1 MGVDKGTTR
10 LATGGAMYGS
20 MNKPHWI
27 VERVGA
33 SVFEQLSEGLAG
45 SELQSV
51 LLHVMQRRASARQP
65 SEILAQ
71 YQRDPFCTPAP
82 VDLRTSI
89 SIDTHLLAAAEG
101 FEALELSPV
110 APLGSCA
117 AVALTNQNRVLST
130 LRMTEVVSDPTN
142 VLALECARR
151 IRARPGKS
159 VHLASSQ
166 RILRTQRV
174 PVVPGYSPHFRIFV
188 LASGGQETKDHGF
201 TSQTVV
207 RHVRTFLTA
216 LDQLERHGYTFG
228 VRRVDVLATPERLE
242 IAERIATTLG
252 GGATCRPLE
261 HPYYSGGI
269 RYQIWAT
276 APDGDVLP
284 LGDGGVFNWLGKV
297 AANRR
302 ATYVASGIGAQLIAM
317 RFRVQKPI

>member
-1 MGVDKGTTR
+1 MYSSMSRPQWVVD
-10 LATGGAMYGS
+10 
-20 MNKPHWI
+20 H
-27 VERVGA
+27 VGA
-33 SVFEQLSEGLAG
+33 SAFEQLSEGLAG
-45 SELQSV
+45 SELHAV
-51 LLHVMQRRASARQP
+51 LLHVMQRRANKRQP

-89 SIDTHLLAAAEG
+89 AIDTHLLAAAEG
-101 FEALELSPV
+101 FEAIELSPV

-151 IRARPGKS
+151 IRAQPDQL

-166 RILRTQRV
+166 RIMRTQRV
-174 PVVPGYSPHFRIFV
+174 PVVLGYAPHFRIFV
-188 LASGGQETKDHGF
+188 LASGGQETRNHGF

-207 RHVRTFLTA
+207 RHVQTFLTA
-216 LDQLERHGYTFG
+216 LDRLEQDGYTFG

-242 IAERIATTLG
+242 IAERIATLLG
-252 GGATCRPLE
+252 GRATCKPLE

-276 APDGDVLP
+276 APDGDVVP
-284 LGDGGVFNWLGKV
+284 LGDGGVFDWVGKI

-302 ATYVASGIGAQLIAM
+302 ATYVASGIGSQLIAV
-317 RFRVQKPI
+317 RFRAQGPA